1 MTEGWRGA
9 TRGDQEMDTR
19 TKKQKKKKKT
29 EDAEESIPINSFFVF
44 LQIAETESLSEAFYM
59 I

>member
-19 TKKQKKKKKT
+19 TKKQKKKKKKT

-44 LQIAETESLSEAFYM
+44 FRLQRPSH
-59 I
+59 